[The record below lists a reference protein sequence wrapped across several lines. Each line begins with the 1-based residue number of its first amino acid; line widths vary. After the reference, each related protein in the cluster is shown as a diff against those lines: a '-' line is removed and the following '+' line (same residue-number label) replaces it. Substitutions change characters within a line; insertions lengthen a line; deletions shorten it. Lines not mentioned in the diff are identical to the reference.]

1 MVALLRRPLVLLAA
15 VVLGCA
21 GLAAQT
27 ATFSSRF
34 DAVRVDVLVTEGG
47 QPVQGLTAQDFE
59 VLDNGVRQSVDLVS
73 FEELPVN
80 VMLALDLS
88 SSLTGDRLEHL
99 RSGGHTLLDH
109 LKPKDRA
116 GLITFSRAVV
126 TQAPL
131 GAALTRIA
139 AALDRARGSN
149 DTALIDASYEGLML
163 SEADSGR
170 SLLIVFSDG
179 VDTASWL
186 TADAVLDSARH
197 SDVVVYGV
205 EIGARG
211 PSFLHDLAER
221 SGGRRL
227 DIDSTKDL
235 NAAFNTILEEFRQR
249 YLISYSPRG
258 TGAAGWHRLEVR
270 VKGRRTVKAR
280 PGYFSQ

>member
-1 MVALLRRPLVLLAA
+1 VALLRRPLAGLASIF
-15 VVLGCA
+15 LGCA
-21 GLAAQT
+21 CLAAQT
-27 ATFSSRF
+27 ATFSSRL

-47 QPVQGLTAQDFE
+47 TPVQGLTAVDFE

-88 SSLTGDRLEHL
+88 SSLKGERLDQL
-99 RSGGHTLLDH
+99 RAASHALLGGLRRD
-109 LKPKDRA
+109 DRA

-126 TQAPL
+126 TRAPL
-131 GAALTRIA
+131 GADLSRVS
-139 AALDRARGSN
+139 AALDRAEGSN
-149 DTALIDASYEGLML
+149 ETALIDASYEGLMM

-170 SLLIVFSDG
+170 SLLIVFTDG

-186 TADAVLDSARH
+186 TADAVLDTARR

-205 EIGARG
+205 EVGARG
-211 PSFLHDLAER
+211 PSFLRNLAER
-221 SGGRRL
+221 SGGRLL

-235 NAAFNTILEEFRQR
+235 NAAFHTILEEFRQR
-249 YLISYSPRG
+249 YLISYSPRSV
-258 TGAAGWHRLEVR
+258 GAGGWHRLDVR
-270 VKGRRTVKAR
+270 VKGKRAVKAR